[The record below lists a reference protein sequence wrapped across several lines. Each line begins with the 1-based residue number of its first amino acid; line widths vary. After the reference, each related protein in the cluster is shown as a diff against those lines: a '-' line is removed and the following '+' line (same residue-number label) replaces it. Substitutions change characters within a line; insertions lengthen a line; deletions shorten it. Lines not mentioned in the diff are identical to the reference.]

1 MTLFN
6 KVKLRNVRVLFVCLG
21 NACRSQMAEAFANAY
36 GADILDADSAG
47 LHPARRISRTM
58 QKLMR
63 EKQIEITDGKPRQVD
78 VLDLIGADLI
88 VNLSEYAIPPASA
101 QVIRIPI
108 PDPVGR
114 DEQLF
119 REIRDQIEQAV
130 SLLIAQLR
138 QARA

>member
-1 MTLFN
+1 
-6 KVKLRNVRVLFVCLG
+6 
-21 NACRSQMAEAFANAY
+21 MAQAFANAY
-36 GADILDADSAG
+36 GADVLDADSAG
-47 LHPARRISRTM
+47 IRPAKRVSRTM

-63 EKQIEITDGKPRQVD
+63 EKQIEITAAKPRPVD

-88 VNLSEYAIPPASA
+88 VNLSEYGIPPASA

-108 PDPVGR
+108 PDPVGK

-130 SLLIAQLR
+130 ALLIAQLR